1 MMYRKTLLAIFLGST
16 AIISSCNTQGWE
28 ANDEARFVSNCI
40 TSNRENMTQETA
52 ETFCNCALEY
62 AKSSYESAKEAQE
75 RMGEA
80 DMLEIQK
87 KCLRSFK

>member
-1 MMYRKTLLAIFLGST
+1 MYKKTLLTFFLAS
-16 AIISSCNTQGWE
+16 SFCLNSCNTQGWE

-40 TSNRENMTQETA
+40 SSNRENMTQETA

-62 AKSSYESAKEAQE
+62 AKSNYGSAKEAQE
-75 RMGEA
+75 QMGDK